1 MKITKKEIEQILG
14 YEISSFK
21 VTKRAYRGT
30 KISSVTVSV
39 QPKEKPEQIT
49 LTVRPNLQFRFI
61 NVHIFICMIRNVKHK
76 QGEYITVTAFFEVKE
91 GEKVI
96 KVPLYVQL
104 DVTRLDS
111 FEYQNVLKG
120 ASSVFNRGVS
130 FNLIK
135 STKNEKRWWKQ
146 LFNK

>member
-1 MKITKKEIEQILG
+1 
-14 YEISSFK
+14 
-21 VTKRAYRGT
+21 
-30 KISSVTVSV
+30 
-39 QPKEKPEQIT
+39 
-49 LTVRPNLQFRFI
+49 
-61 NVHIFICMIRNVKHK
+61 MIRNVKHK

>member
-49 LTVRPNLQFRFI
+49 LTVRPNL
-61 NVHIFICMIRNVKHK
+61 
-76 QGEYITVTAFFEVKE
+76 
-91 GEKVI
+91 
-96 KVPLYVQL
+96 
-104 DVTRLDS
+104 
-111 FEYQNVLKG
+111 
-120 ASSVFNRGVS
+120 
-130 FNLIK
+130 
-135 STKNEKRWWKQ
+135 
-146 LFNK
+146 